1 MLQESNNY
9 WYNDRQ
15 IGKVMGNFMQTR
27 EKWILETKKGD
38 FDGLAGR
45 LGVSPLVVRCMINR
59 GVAEEE
65 DMRRYLQ
72 GTVADLHDPLMMKDV
87 EKAVHILIQAKE
99 QGAKAAIASDFDCDG
114 IFSGYLLW
122 RAFGRIGLDSHIFTP
137 DRVQE
142 GYGLNERIVDEA
154 LAEGRGILVTCDNG
168 IAANEQAAYAK
179 EQGMTVIITD
189 HHEVQE
195 GLPAADAVIDPKQEG
210 EMYPF
215 DGLCGAGV
223 AYKLICALY
232 DACGIPPEEKESL
245 LEYVAIATVA
255 DVMELREENRIL
267 VREGLRRLPDTENCG
282 LQALMEVQG
291 LKGRDITAG
300 HIGFIIGPCFNA
312 AGRIATV
319 KDSFELLME
328 QDPERA
334 LERAEHLK
342 MINEERKQM
351 TEQGAEQAYRLAE
364 DKSGGGA
371 AGSFPDIL
379 ILLLPDTHESL
390 VGIIAGRVKE
400 RYHHPVIVFTRT
412 EEGLVKGSG
421 RSIEAYHMF
430 RELMKCKD
438 LMIRFGGHK
447 MAAGMTLRES
457 DLPELGRRL
466 NENSSLTE
474 EDFCPVVH
482 IDAPMPVGYVTE
494 HLILQLSQMEPFGV
508 GNPKPVFAEQHFRI
522 LAGYRLGREKNV
534 LKLRVRNEQGNMCEA
549 MLFHGADDFDSFVV
563 REWGEAELR
572 RMYEGRENH
581 LDIAFTYYP
590 SVNEY
595 QGMKKIQIQIVG
607 YCRVARNGGKS

>member
-1 MLQESNNY
+1 M
-9 WYNDRQ
+9 
-15 IGKVMGNFMQTR
+15 R
-27 EKWILETKKGD
+27 ERWILETKKAD
-38 FDGLAGR
+38 FDGLAR
-45 LGVSPLVVRCMINR
+45 QLGVPPLVVRCMINR
-59 GVAEEE
+59 GVEGEADMESYLRGTMAEL
-65 DMRRYLQ
+65 Y
-72 GTVADLHDPLMMKDV
+72 DPLMMKDV
-87 EKAVHILIQAKE
+87 DKTVHILLQGRE

-122 RAFGRIGLDSHIFTP
+122 RAFERIGLDSRIFTP

-154 LAEGRGILVTCDNG
+154 LAEGRSILVTCDNG
-168 IAANEQAAYAK
+168 IAANAQTAYAK
-179 EQGMTVIITD
+179 ERGMTVIVTD

-195 GLPAADAVIDPKQEG
+195 ELPPADAIVDPKQEG
-210 EMYPF
+210 ETYPF
-215 DGLCGAGV
+215 AGLCGAGV

-232 DACGIPPEEKESL
+232 DACGIPEKEKEEL
-245 LEYVAIATVA
+245 VEYVAIATVA
-255 DVMELREENRIL
+255 DVMELKDENRIL
-267 VREGLRRLPDTENCG
+267 VREGLRRMPDTGNCG
-282 LQALMEVQG
+282 LQALLKVQG
-291 LKGRDITAG
+291 LENRDITAG

-319 KDSFELLME
+319 KDSFDLLME
-328 QDPERA
+328 RDPERA

-342 MINEERKQM
+342 KINEERKQM
-351 TEQGAEQAYRLAE
+351 TEEGAEQAYQLVMA
-364 DKSGGGA
+364 KCQ
-371 AGSFPDIL
+371 AGKEQELPDIL

-430 RELMKCKD
+430 QELMKCKD

-457 DLPELGRRL
+457 DLPELERRL
-466 NENSSLTE
+466 NANSSLTGD
-474 EDFCPVVH
+474 DFCPVVH
-482 IDAPMPVGYVTE
+482 IDAAMPVGFVTE
-494 HLILQLSQMEPFGV
+494 QLVWQLSRMEPFGV
-508 GNPKPVFAEQHFRI
+508 GNPRPVFAEQHFRI

-534 LKLRVRNEQGNMCEA
+534 LKLRVQNEQGNTCDA
-549 MLFHGADDFDSFVV
+549 MLFRGADEFDHFVI
-563 REWGEAELR
+563 REWGERELR

-581 LDIAFTYYP
+581 LDVAFTYYP

-595 QGMKKIQIQIVG
+595 QGMRSIQIQVVS
-607 YCRVARNGGKS
+607 YCRIARRKQKT